1 MSRATE
7 KESDVEEQPMVATA
21 TYKSLFLCPN
31 DRCVKTY

>member
-7 KESDVEEQPMVATA
+7 KESDVEEQPIEATA
-21 TYKSLFLCPN
+21 TDKSLFSCPN